1 MLECPAWSVGELS
14 REAGLEARAAL
25 LSLYFLHLT
34 IFRLAAGK
42 TVGPVEYDEKLSK
55 SVVDAAVV
63 ERPAQS
69 VGELMRSR

>member
-1 MLECPAWSVGELS
+1 MVERPAWSVGELS

-25 LSLYFLHLT
+25 WSLFFPYLA
-34 IFRLAAGK
+34 IFRFAAGK